1 MSDLRIEPKEK
12 AKQVVNRIYQP
23 MGYLGC
29 NKSSDE
35 MWEWAKQRAKE
46 QLKELIEQIP
56 MYQVVLINT
65 EWKYWNDVIG
75 ELNELP

>member
-1 MSDLRIEPKEK
+1 MADIRMQPKEK

-46 QLKELIEQIP
+46 QLKELIEEIP
-56 MYQVVLINT
+56 MYQGNLNPK
-65 EWKYWNDVIG
+65 WKYWNDVIG